1 MPPEKPGMTMVKIGK
16 IARGV
21 KKTLNY
27 NMGLRDSETLLVIT
41 DTPTDQEWRSLA
53 PERLEEMTSRNLLA
67 RTIADIA
74 RDQFPAS
81 TVIFQTYPS
90 VGRHSAEP
98 GKDVEKM
105 MKESDAVLALT
116 TYSISHT
123 DARENATNAKVRIA
137 SMPRILE
144 EMFYPTG
151 SLMSNYEKIS
161 SETLKLVEILTVV
174 SKIRIKTETGTDLS
188 LSLEGRRGIAD
199 TGVLNAPGSWGNL
212 PAGEAYIAPLEGT
225 ASGVLVVERGWHP
238 NLKER
243 MRLFFEKG
251 QLNRIVG
258 GGKIGKD
265 LTELLRPN
273 EDSEPYLLRRNLAEF
288 GIGTNP
294 KAKKRDNI
302 LEAEKIRGTVH
313 IAVGDNS
320 HMGGRVKADYHQD
333 FLIPSPTVDADS
345 RRLIENGKLRISSGS

>member
-1 MPPEKPGMTMVKIGK
+1 MINTRK

-21 KKTLNY
+21 KKILEY
-27 NMGLRDSETLLVIT
+27 NMGLSDSETLLVVT
-41 DTPTDQEWRSLA
+41 DTPTSQEWQSLA

-67 RTIADIA
+67 LNIADIA
-74 RDQFPAS
+74 RDQFPES
-81 TVIFQTYPS
+81 MVIFQTYPS

-98 GKDVEKM
+98 GKNVEEM
-105 MKESDAVLALT
+105 MKTSDVALALT

-123 DARENATNAKVRIA
+123 DARENATNAGVRIA

-151 SLMSNYEKIS
+151 SLMSDYGRIS
-161 SETLKLVEILTVV
+161 SETLKLVEILTDV
-174 SKIRIKTETGTDLS
+174 SKIRIKTKTGTDLS

-225 ASGVLVVERGWHP
+225 ASGGLVVERGWHP
-238 NLKER
+238 DLKER

-251 QLNRIVG
+251 QLNGVVG
-258 GGKIGKD
+258 GGKVGKD
-265 LTELLRPN
+265 LNELLRPV

-294 KAKKRDNI
+294 KAKKRDNM

-333 FLIPSPTVDADS
+333 FLIPSPTVDADNT
-345 RRLIENGKLRISSGS
+345 RLIENGKLRIPSNS